1 MIEVDKL
8 SKRFGNVRALN
19 DVSFA
24 VSEGEI
30 MGFLG
35 PNGAG
40 KSTTMRILTGFLPG
54 DSGTVRVAG
63 HDVRSESLFVR
74 QSVGYLPEGVPL
86 YPDMRVR
93 EYLSYRAKLK
103 GVPRS
108 ERRKMVH
115 DALESTAIVDVER
128 RIIGTLSRGYRQ
140 RVGLADAL
148 LAKPRVL
155 ILDEPTVGLDPE
167 QVRQFRQ
174 LLRDVGR
181 DRTIILSTHILSE
194 VELVCSAVV
203 IIHQGSIVA
212 RDTGDNLR
220 HRFGGERRVVAEIAA
235 SAESVRSALQGKPG
249 VVRVEAQPLE
259 GCGGDYQR
267 FVVDCDGDV
276 DLRLAVYEAACLHDW
291 KLRELRSEERS
302 LEDAFVGIVADGAES
317 KRKVGEGAQ

>member
-1 MIEVDKL
+1 M
-8 SKRFGNVRALN
+8 
-19 DVSFA
+19 
-24 VSEGEI
+24 
-30 MGFLG
+30 
-35 PNGAG
+35 
-40 KSTTMRILTGFLPG
+40 
-54 DSGTVRVAG
+54 
-63 HDVRSESLFVR
+63 
-74 QSVGYLPEGVPL
+74 
-86 YPDMRVR
+86 
-93 EYLSYRAKLK
+93 
-103 GVPRS
+103 
-108 ERRKMVH
+108 
-115 DALESTAIVDVER
+115 
-128 RIIGTLSRGYRQ
+128 
-140 RVGLADAL
+140 
-148 LAKPRVL
+148 
-155 ILDEPTVGLDPE
+155 
-167 QVRQFRQ
+167 RQFRQ